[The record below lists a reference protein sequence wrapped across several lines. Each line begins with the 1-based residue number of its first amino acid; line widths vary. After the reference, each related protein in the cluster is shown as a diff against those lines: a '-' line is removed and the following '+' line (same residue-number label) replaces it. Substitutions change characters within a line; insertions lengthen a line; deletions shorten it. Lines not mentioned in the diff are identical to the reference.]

1 MRNDRERLRDIL
13 EAIDAILK
21 YARRG
26 KMAFESD
33 ELIQTWILHHLLI
46 LGEAATGLSDSFIEQ
61 SCHMPW
67 RKIIG
72 MRNILIH
79 HYFGID
85 LKIVW
90 DVDEEEL
97 PRLREGVDV
106 LL

>member
-1 MRNDRERLRDIL
+1 MRGSL
-13 EAIDAILK
+13 EAIDAIHK
-21 YARRG
+21 YTRRG
-26 KMAFESD
+26 KAAFESD

-46 LGEAATGLSDSFIEQ
+46 LGEAAAGLSESFREQ
-61 SCHMPW
+61 YNHLPW
-67 RKIIG
+67 HRIIG

-90 DVDEEEL
+90 DV
-97 PRLREGVDV
+97 VDKEFPKLKQNIES

>member
-1 MRNDRERLRDIL
+1 MRDDHERLRDIL

-26 KMAFESD
+26 KTAFESD

-46 LGEAATGLSDSFIEQ
+46 LGEVATGLSDSFREQ
-61 SCHMPW
+61 SDHMPW

-85 LKIVW
+85 LKAVW
-90 DVDEEEL
+90 DVVDIEL
-97 PRLREGVDV
+97 PKLKEAIDA

>member
-1 MRNDRERLRDIL
+1 MRDDRERLRDIL
-13 EAIDAILK
+13 EAIDAIQK

-46 LGEAATGLSDSFIEQ
+46 LGEAVTGLSESFREQ
-61 SCHMPW
+61 SNHMPW

-85 LKIVW
+85 LKVVW
-90 DVDEEEL
+90 DVVDMEL
-97 PRLREGVDV
+97 PKLKEGIDA